1 MAWPPGVEAICVFF
15 GWSPMMLLVWDCFKI
30 CIWFFRFLI
39 SLSLGL
45 GSCLVLEVLLDG
57 YFPRFCGRLFGF
69 NVFSL
74 LASVWDSFSAFVL
87 LNFSVVLTLVLV
99 LLVLCTTLA
108 YVFWNPVLCLVG
120 CGVSLLLNF
129 VCISNNWTFWTSF
142 VVGDVWCLLPCFW
155 WFFQCSGILLFLLY
169 FSNVFLHLWCCLLL

>member
-1 MAWPPGVEAICVFF
+1 MLPLVFE
-15 GWSPMMLLVWDCFKI
+15 GCTYALNSECLTI
-30 CIWFFRFLI
+30 IRISFFRFLI

-57 YFPRFCGRLFGF
+57 DFPRLCGRLFGF

-74 LASVWDSFSAFVL
+74 LRSVWDSFSAFVL

-108 YVFWNPVLCLVG
+108 LFFEILFYV
-120 CGVSLLLNF
+120 
-129 VCISNNWTFWTSF
+129 
-142 VVGDVWCLLPCFW
+142 
-155 WFFQCSGILLFLLY
+155 
-169 FSNVFLHLWCCLLL
+169 

>member
-1 MAWPPGVEAICVFF
+1 MSWWVRFISNFAFNCSLYADSVSIVCWIKVSTFIISVLFVASPPSLETICAFF
-15 GWSPMMLLVWDCFKI
+15 GLSQVMLLVWDCFKI
-30 CIWFFRFLI
+30 RISFFRFSI

-57 YFPRFCGRLFGF
+57 DFPRLCGRLFGF

-74 LASVWDSFSAFVL
+74 LRSVWDSFSAFVL

-108 YVFWNPVLCLVG
+108 LFFEILFYV
-120 CGVSLLLNF
+120 
-129 VCISNNWTFWTSF
+129 
-142 VVGDVWCLLPCFW
+142 
-155 WFFQCSGILLFLLY
+155 
-169 FSNVFLHLWCCLLL
+169 